1 MNMYREEM
9 TNRDP
14 DWLRFN
20 ADLESGWIDPEPHQ
34 IVSRDFATG
43 AADEPAKETP

>member
-1 MNMYREEM
+1 MNAYPDEM

-20 ADLESGWIDPEPHQ
+20 ADLESGWDEPEPHQ
-34 IVSRDFATG
+34 IVGRDFATG
-43 AADEPAKETP
+43 VADETKEAA